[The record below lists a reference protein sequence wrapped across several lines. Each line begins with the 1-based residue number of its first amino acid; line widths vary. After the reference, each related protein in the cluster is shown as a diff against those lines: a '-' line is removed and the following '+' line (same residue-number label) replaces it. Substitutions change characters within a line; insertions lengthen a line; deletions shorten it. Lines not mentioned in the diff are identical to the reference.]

1 MNTMGGG
8 PRNRNASVGDE
19 FIPHSPCGMSIKGDP
34 STMSRVPPCKISP
47 EQHGRKQA
55 VPPASPTTSP
65 HPLTLRRMLSRG
77 KSSSAATTL
86 ARDVS
91 SYAGP
96 QPIGRDGLPLRSC
109 LKHACTPP
117 TSASSDS
124 SVMGGGSGGRCCHK
138 VSFSHVQL
146 REYCRQVGDNPSVT
160 CGAPLAIGWK
170 FNKRGKID
178 IDTYEADLDK
188 DPKPCERLSPQE
200 REKIL
205 TEIGRA
211 SHSQIMQGQI
221 QAYFD
226 RQLRAETL
234 DQIGGLKNCKSIGP
248 RERLFIMRESAAR
261 KLDRAKRGFLGG
273 SCGTT
278 PAKKRDESP

>member
-1 MNTMGGG
+1 MNTMGG

-34 STMSRVPPCKISP
+34 SMMSRVPPCKISP
-47 EQHGRKQA
+47 EQQGRKQA
-55 VPPASPTTSP
+55 VPPASPTTSS

-146 REYCRQVGDNPSVT
+146 REYCRYVRACKPSRF
-160 CGAPLAIGWK
+160 ALLL
-170 FNKRGKID
+170 F
-178 IDTYEADLDK
+178 
-188 DPKPCERLSPQE
+188 
-200 REKIL
+200 
-205 TEIGRA
+205 A
-211 SHSQIMQGQI
+211 SHAI
-221 QAYFD
+221 
-226 RQLRAETL
+226 
-234 DQIGGLKNCKSIGP
+234 LKYSPPSPGKW
-248 RERLFIMRESAAR
+248 A
-261 KLDRAKRGFLGG
+261 
-273 SCGTT
+273 TT
-278 PAKKRDESP
+278 PALRAVPHLQ